1 MPLMMKTR
9 LILVLMTSLAE
20 IVWSADFQLSQ
31 PVKHPGAPDGSAGVA
46 SGTNHFIDAC
56 DEDNLLRL
64 YPSDTDGKPKVL
76 LDLNQ
81 LLGLPKD
88 NGVFKEC
95 DLEGA
100 ARIADRIYWNG
111 CISASPS
118 RAQLNPRWN
127 VFFARTDPGRE
138 SGAS

>member
-46 SGTNHFIDAC
+46 SGTNHFLDAC

-64 YPSDTDGKPKVL
+64 YLSDTDGKLEVL
-76 LDLNQ
+76 LDLN
-81 LLGLPKD
+81 LFLGLPEDRGKF
-88 NGVFKEC
+88 NVC
-95 DLEGA
+95 DSEA
-100 ARIADRIYWNG
+100 ADR
-111 CISASPS
+111 
-118 RAQLNPRWN
+118 
-127 VFFARTDPGRE
+127 
-138 SGAS
+138 